1 MNCFDESL
9 RIPHVDRCPAAVI
22 ALIGPVAE
30 RGLRWRWEWV
40 AMPDSTR
47 RHAIDAVV
55 RDVLA
60 TADRLETLPS
70 WEVVAAA
77 LMGTWERHRVEAGH
91 PELPPI
97 EVQRPRRA
105 GV

>member
-1 MNCFDESL
+1 MVCFDESS
-9 RIPHVDRCPAAVI
+9 RIPHVDHRPAAVI

-30 RGLRWRWEWV
+30 RGWRWEWV
-40 AMPDSTR
+40 AMPDRSR
-47 RHAIDAVV
+47 RRAIDTVV

-60 TADRLETLPS
+60 TADRLATPPS

-91 PELPPI
+91 RELPPI
-97 EVQRPRRA
+97 EVERPRPA